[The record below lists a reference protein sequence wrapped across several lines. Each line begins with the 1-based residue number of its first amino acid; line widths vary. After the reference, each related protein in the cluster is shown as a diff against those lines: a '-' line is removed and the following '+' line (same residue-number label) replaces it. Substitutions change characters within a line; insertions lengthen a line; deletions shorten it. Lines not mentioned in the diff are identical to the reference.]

1 VVWKSLLHSSES
13 SAWTIKNYTAIGHHL
28 SRSANV
34 FVSPCSVPK
43 LPILMTFAEKL
54 DAAIG
59 RNASLL
65 CLGLD
70 PNPEMLPSSADRSAA
85 PSLLELKSW
94 LEIVVERTKNL
105 VCAYKPTL
113 GFYLALGAEGLDLLA
128 AVLSCIPANI
138 PVILD
143 AKHSDLNTA
152 SQLSTTFF
160 ERWQVDAI
168 TVNPYVGQEGITPF
182 LLYPNRAVFVL
193 THTSNPSAAAIQSY
207 PTVEEPLYLAVVKTV
222 QTWGSWEQLGLEVG
236 TTNPAVL
243 AQVRALAPERTILA
257 RSIWSES
264 LDLRSILAAGL
275 NRAGTGLLLPVP
287 QDWLGQTDI
296 LEQQVDGLRQEIED
310 LRSQLSLG
318 PSTCNLWQPELLQ
331 PNLTPNQELIVRLYD
346 IGCLLFGSYV
356 QASGAVFPYY
366 IDLRRIISDPQLFH
380 QVLSAYAIVTAP
392 LQFDRIAGI
401 PYGSL
406 PTATGLSLKLNRPM
420 IYPRKEV
427 KAHGTRRLVE
437 GHFESGETA
446 LVIDDVLITGK
457 SVLEGIHKLESS
469 GLRVTDLVVL
479 IDHEGGVRAKMHE
492 RGYQAHSVFTLSEIS
507 QTLYQTGRISET
519 QYGTIVRT

>member
-1 VVWKSLLHSSES
+1 M
-13 SAWTIKNYTAIGHHL
+13 
-28 SRSANV
+28 
-34 FVSPCSVPK
+34 P
-43 LPILMTFAEKL
+43 MTFAEKL

-59 RNASLL
+59 RNHSLL

-70 PNPEMLPSSADRSAA
+70 PNPEMLPQFAVCEATPTGA
-85 PSLLELKSW
+85 HPATPSLRELKSW
-94 LEIVVERTKNL
+94 LKIVIARTKHL

-113 GFYLALGAEGLDLLA
+113 GFYLALGSEGLDLLA
-128 AVLSCIPANI
+128 EILSYIPADI
-138 PVILD
+138 PAILD
-143 AKHSDLNTA
+143 VKHGDLNTA
-152 SQLSTTFF
+152 SQLAKTFF
-160 ERWQVDAI
+160 QQWQVDAI
-168 TVNPYVGQEGITPF
+168 TVNPYVGQEGVTPF
-182 LLYPNRAVFVL
+182 LLYADRAVFVL
-193 THTSNPSAAAIQSY
+193 THTSNSSAEAIQSY
-207 PTVEEPLYLAVVKTV
+207 PTPDEPLYLSVVKTV
-222 QTWGSWEQLGLEVG
+222 QTWDSSERLGLEVG

-264 LDLRSILAAGL
+264 TNLESILAAGL
-275 NRAGTGLLLPVP
+275 DRAGTGLLLPVP
-287 QDWLGQTDI
+287 QDWLGQTDS
-296 LEQQVDGLRQEIED
+296 LEQKVDDLRLEIED
-310 LRSQLSLG
+310 LRSQLSHG
-318 PSTCNLWQPELLQ
+318 PSTCNLWQPEPLQ
-331 PNLTPNQELIVRLYD
+331 QSLTPNQELIVRLYD
-346 IGCLLFGSYV
+346 LGCLLFGSYV

-380 QVLSAYAIVTAP
+380 QVLTAYAIEIQP
-392 LQFDRIAGI
+392 LKFDRIAGI

-437 GHFESGETA
+437 GYFVAGETA

-479 IDHEGGVRAKMHE
+479 IDHEGGVRAKMQAH
-492 RGYQAHSVFTLSEIS
+492 GYQTHAVFTLSEIS
-507 QTLYQTGRISET
+507 HTLYRTKRITET
-519 QYGTIVRT
+519 QYDTIVGT